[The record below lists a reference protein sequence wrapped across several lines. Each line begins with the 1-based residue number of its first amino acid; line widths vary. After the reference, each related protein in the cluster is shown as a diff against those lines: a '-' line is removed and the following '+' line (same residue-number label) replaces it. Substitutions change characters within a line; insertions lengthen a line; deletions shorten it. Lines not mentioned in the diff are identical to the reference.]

1 MNSMLKK
8 WNNFIER
15 IGADK
20 LLHLFLFAWVV
31 AEAKM
36 FGLTAMWVAY
46 FIMAVLSVI
55 KEFLPQPLTD
65 DEIKDLISKAITEVN
80 AQAMSDMAKV
90 MQYLKP
96 LVVGRT
102 DMGALSKM
110 IKEALTK

>member
-1 MNSMLKK
+1 MLKK

-55 KEFLPQPLTD
+55 KEFF
-65 DEIKDLISKAITEVN
+65 DETPDKNDFNCGLLGGGVSVLLCML
-80 AQAMSDMAKV
+80 Q
-90 MQYLKP
+90 
-96 LVVGRT
+96 
-102 DMGALSKM
+102 
-110 IKEALTK
+110 